1 MALVGRIGIKRNP
14 QPHRGDH
21 AISIRI
27 DTSTKA
33 LAKSQILE
41 MDPEVAKVGGKPLTL
56 GTYAKRAFTEYP
68 SLRATYIQ
76 HQPLVNKLTALR
88 DALRLTYAHFAE
100 PPEKGAAL
108 GHVFAELDC
117 ILTALGK

>member
-41 MDPEVAKVGGKPLTL
+41 VDPEVAKVGGKWQAAHS
-56 GTYAKRAFTEYP
+56 GD
-68 SLRATYIQ
+68 LRQESFYRISVTSSHLHSASDHSEQ
-76 HQPLVNKLTALR
+76 
-88 DALRLTYAHFAE
+88 AH
-100 PPEKGAAL
+100 GAARCAPSHASPL
-108 GHVFAELDC
+108 CGAS
-117 ILTALGK
+117 